1 MRAVFVLSFLANVS
15 LSLSSLAILPA
26 RVAVHFGSGG
36 APDGWAS
43 SLTSTSIMLGV
54 QSLLFLGLYLAP
66 RLLARV
72 PSRWVNLPHR
82 DYWLAPH
89 RRAQALSRLSDHLWR
104 YGTAL
109 FLFQLVAGLLT
120 LRANLSDPV
129 RLNER
134 LFLTAL
140 VVVLAYTV
148 WWILALLRDFRAPT
162 G

>member
-15 LSLSSLAILPA
+15 LSLSSLGILPA
-26 RVAVHFGSGG
+26 RVAVHFGPGG

-54 QSLLFLGLYLAP
+54 QSLLFLGLYLVP
-66 RLLARV
+66 RWLARV

-82 DYWLAPH
+82 DYWLAPE

-120 LRANLSDPV
+120 LQANLSDPV
-129 RLNER
+129 RLNEP
-134 LFLTAL
+134 LFLAAL
-140 VVVLAYTV
+140 FVFLA
-148 WWILALLRDFRAPT
+148 
-162 G
+162 